1 MLNIILII
9 FVLGYILIT
18 LEHRYYI
25 HKAVTAALLGATLW
39 SVIAIMGGVGI
50 EQATEKTGAEIFSL
64 IMFLLVAMTLI
75 EILTHYGFFDYIRA
89 KILGLGLGDYH
100 QFWIMGIVT
109 FFLSAVVDNLTATL
123 VMLAIATR
131 FFKGKSLLIVVSGI
145 VIAANAGGAWSPI
158 GDVTTIM
165 LWLAKKFTASEIIL
179 WGILPSFALFAVSM
193 FMLSRGISKKKKD
206 DITEEEISISR
217 SEWAVISLAL
227 ASFGL
232 PLVAHQIGLP
242 PYFGLL
248 FGLGLVGFV
257 IAIFRRSHRMKAT
270 IDVADS
276 IFVDEIGKGN
286 ATSTHLTAEID
297 KKFANTDIAAL
308 VFFAGILLS
317 VSALDHVG
325 ILEKASASLLGETP
339 SIWRIFFGT
348 SILGMFSAIVDNIPL
363 TAAAM
368 QIITVTDPA
377 IWALLAL
384 AVGTGGSLLVIGSA
398 AGVVAMGQIK
408 ELKFFEYIKIATFP
422 AFAGYAVALVV
433 WLLEYY
439 IFRMM

>member
-1 MLNIILII
+1 MLNIILVI
-9 FVLGYILIT
+9 FVLGYVLIT

-39 SVIAIMGGVGI
+39 GIIAIMGGGGI
-50 EQATEKTGAEIFSL
+50 EQATEKTGSEIFSL
-64 IMFLLVAMTLI
+64 IMFLLVAMTLV
-75 EILTHYGFFDYIRA
+75 EVLTHYGFFDYIRA
-89 KILGLGLGDYH
+89 KILGLGFGDYR
-100 QFWIMGIVT
+100 QFWIIGIVT

-165 LWLAKKFTASEIIL
+165 LWLAKKFTASEIML
-179 WGILPSFALFAVSM
+179 WGFLPSMSLFVVSM
-193 FMLSRGISKKKKD
+193 LMLSKGVSKERKD
-206 DITEEEISISR
+206 DVTEEEISISR
-217 SEWAVISLAL
+217 SEWTVIFLAL

-248 FGLGLVGFV
+248 FGLGIVGFA
-257 IAIFRRSHRMKAT
+257 IAIFRRLHHVNNVT
-270 IDVADS
+270 DIADS
-276 IFVDEIGKGN
+276 IFVDEIVKE
-286 ATSTHLTAEID
+286 TTISTHLTAEID

-377 IWALLAL
+377 IWVLLAL

-408 ELKFFEYIKIATFP
+408 ELRFFDYIKIATFP
-422 AFAGYAVALVV
+422 AFVGYAVALGV
-433 WLLEYY
+433 WLVEYY